1 MLSCIDADC
10 FVLLTTCGNYCE
22 LHRALNKPTLMAIPR
37 LIQMEC
43 SLSHPF
49 MQLDQSSLL
58 RLEAEVQLENGTTS
72 LGSNWPISMSTMLS
86 LLSQTASEE
95 GAEVS
100 LKVLHELQVFQ
111 VELDLMQ
118 HQMASNEEVLS
129 EDLQLYRGLF
139 EHLPQPCFILNRSGL
154 VHSSNQAAVSLLGHQ
169 WGGSTGQAGLSLLSH
184 LVKESQLQLH
194 AIFLRLQAGSQ
205 RERLLLQLN
214 NQQQPL
220 PWVVTQLPGQ
230 HFILMQHDPKN

>member
-1 MLSCIDADC
+1 
-10 FVLLTTCGNYCE
+10 
-22 LHRALNKPTLMAIPR
+22 
-37 LIQMEC
+37 
-43 SLSHPF
+43 
-49 MQLDQSSLL
+49 
-58 RLEAEVQLENGTTS
+58 
-72 LGSNWPISMSTMLS
+72 
-86 LLSQTASEE
+86 
-95 GAEVS
+95 
-100 LKVLHELQVFQ
+100 
-111 VELDLMQ
+111 
-118 HQMASNEEVLS
+118 
-129 EDLQLYRGLF
+129 
-139 EHLPQPCFILNRSGL
+139 L